1 MPSLVLTG
9 PKPKSYSVSTPNVN
23 RVKSLSIPSFIA
35 KINKM
40 PKKPCGSC
48 GGR

>member
-1 MPSLVLTG
+1 MPNLVLTG
-9 PKPKSYSVSTPNVN
+9 PKPKSSSVSNPNVN
-23 RVKSLSIPSFIA
+23 RVKSVGFNFIT
-35 KINKM
+35 KINNM